1 MLVPGIAAEVD
12 AVVLEETTELDSG
25 TEGVDVGV

>member
-1 MLVPGIAAEVD
+1 MPGIAAEVD
-12 AVVLEETTELDSG
+12 AVVLEETTELDPG